1 MRRRAP
7 SKCTIRGRRSPARQP
22 DVYNVDHSSLLYVLD
37 RNWRTVSIIQTM
49 NRVDP
54 MDPSSP
60 LVPVA
65 PESHRK
71 PASAAGLERTDLP

>member
-1 MRRRAP
+1 
-7 SKCTIRGRRSPARQP
+7 
-22 DVYNVDHSSLLYVLD
+22 VLD

-49 NRVDP
+49 NRADP

-65 PESHRK
+65 PETIQ
-71 PASAAGLERTDLP
+71 ACIAAGLERTDLP